1 MDLDRSK
8 VWEFIERFVE
18 LAAGAGLIGV
28 MAVADRAGL
37 LAELARQGWVTPD
50 ELAGDRFTERYVRE
64 ILAALASAG
73 IADYRQEDGRFRLP
87 PEHAACL
94 TDPTSPYLLAGWLD
108 LLPAA
113 MKSIDRLAE
122 VTVQGGGIPIEE
134 YDGRVVV
141 GIDRA
146 NAPSQRILL
155 TRRWLPAVPGL
166 EARLQGGA
174 RVADIGCGSGAAA
187 LAMARAYPSST
198 VVGYDVD
205 SRAIQRARAEAA
217 EAGLENV
224 DFVLAGAESLPPGFD
239 LVTAL
244 DVIHDLPNPKATLIN
259 IRESL
264 SPEGLLMMMEPKV
277 GPRLA
282 DNFSPRG
289 SLLYAISV
297 LYCLPQSLTGE
308 GPGLGTAW
316 GPVAAEALC
325 REAGFSSFHVLE
337 IDNDFSSFYEVR
349 P

>member
-18 LAAGAGLIGV
+18 MAAGAGLIGV

-37 LAELARQGWVTPD
+37 LEQLARGGWVSPE
-50 ELAGDRFTERYVRE
+50 ELAGDRFSERYVRE
-64 ILAALASAG
+64 ILAALASA
-73 IADYRQEDGRFRLP
+73 AVVDFREEDGRFRLP

-113 MKSIDRLAE
+113 MKAIDRLAE
-122 VTVQGGGIPIEE
+122 VTVQGGGIPVED
-134 YDGRVVV
+134 YDQRVVV

-166 EARLQGGA
+166 EALLRSGA

-187 LAMARAYPSST
+187 LAMALAYPASQ

-205 SRAIQRARAEAA
+205 SRAIDRAKATAA
-217 EAGLENV
+217 EAGLGNLG
-224 DFVLAGAESLPPGFD
+224 FVLAGAESLPPGFD

-244 DVIHDLPNPKATLIN
+244 DVIHDLPDPKGALIR
-259 IRESL
+259 IREAV
-264 SPEGLLMMMEPKV
+264 SPNGVLVMMEPNV
-277 GPRLA
+277 GPRLP

-316 GPVAAEALC
+316 GPVAAETLC
-325 REAGFSSFHVLE
+325 REAGFGSFRILE
-337 IDNDFSSFYEVR
+337 IDNAFSSLYEVR